1 MSASTISSPGDLA
14 SVSQSPLHESARDSC
29 VTRCM
34 TGRAVR
40 FASRCHRAC
49 RSVRRSDCRTV
60 TPRTMR
66 FLASALMPPP
76 LPPKQ
81 LAGHL
86 TNWATQR
93 AKRRSHP
100 TRRTHAAEIPEA
112 LRATLDANPE
122 LRRVWD
128 DAQAYRE
135 AFATPEAARV
145 ATAQLADLGRLDA
158 LFFSRRPEDHAELAR
173 AVAGLDPVAFASL
186 AQAMAALAGNPR
198 SLSVG
203 ARHAVPVR
211 ETTNN
216 ISSAANGEASRSAQI
231 ENASLISAPSVSQV
245 EFFHSTNDAAVRG
258 VLESIES
265 QVERLLPEGVSKSA
279 RNRVVGEIYRELDT
293 TLRSNRQLGEQMRQ
307 AFGSGALD
315 AAHQRAIVSLITG
328 RARQALP
335 AVARRVLSE
344 WTSTLVAASHDRRSR
359 QRAAERRVDIAGASG
374 GNDGRRSMTPRDID
388 YARLSDSDILNL

>member
-1 MSASTISSPGDLA
+1 MSASTISSSGDLG
-14 SVSQSPLHESARDSC
+14 SVSQPPLQE
-29 VTRCM
+29 
-34 TGRAVR
+34 
-40 FASRCHRAC
+40 
-49 RSVRRSDCRTV
+49 SVRTSPRKPF
-60 TPRTMR
+60 TPRLPQRGPQRLPEHQATDDEILGIGTPATEAAR
-66 FLASALMPPP
+66 GLTDELGGELAEASA
-76 LPPKQ
+76 
-81 LAGHL
+81 
-86 TNWATQR
+86 ATSD
-93 AKRRSHP
+93 APHSAHD
-100 TRRTHAAEIPEA
+100 AAEIPEA
-112 LRATLDANPE
+112 LRAALDANPE
-122 LRRVWD
+122 LRRAWG

-135 AFATPEAARV
+135 AFATPEAARA

-186 AQAMAALAGNPR
+186 AQAMAALAGKKSLREAPGQELDRREIPR
-198 SLSVG
+198 RPENGL
-203 ARHAVPVR
+203 ARDD
-211 ETTNN
+211 
-216 ISSAANGEASRSAQI
+216 
-231 ENASLISAPSVSQV
+231 NADGMASAPIASQV

-258 VLESIES
+258 VIEAIES

-293 TLRSNRQLGEQMRQ
+293 TLRSNRQLGDQMRQ

-315 AAHQRAIVSLITG
+315 AAHQRAIVSLVTG

-374 GNDGRRSMTPRDID
+374 GNDGRRSMTPRDVD

>member
-14 SVSQSPLHESARDSC
+14 SVSQPTSHEPVRDSVQERVRSPLRK
-29 VTRCM
+29 
-34 TGRAVR
+34 
-40 FASRCHRAC
+40 
-49 RSVRRSDCRTV
+49 
-60 TPRTMR
+60 P
-66 FLASALMPPP
+66 MPPR
-76 LPPKQ
+76 LPQRPAQ
-81 LAGHL
+81 RLPDRHATDDEILGIGTHATTLATEAARGSSDEL
-86 TNWATQR
+86 GDATGE
-93 AKRRSHP
+93 AAVTSDAPHD
-100 TRRTHAAEIPEA
+100 AAEIPEA